1 MARQLRALILVA
13 LGCAGMVGAQDA
25 PPPAQPPDTAPLPPR
40 RPGPGQKTGE
50 FGNVRRALEALT
62 PEQRQRFIENLKRW
76 SNLPPEEKTVLADR
90 EGFRR
95 KKIAEEIDR
104 ALVQAGLNLE
114 GEKRARFAKRYG
126 EERRK
131 VEEQLRRELDEKR
144 QPLLK
149 EILARLQAEF
159 SSEVAA
165 PR

>member
-1 MARQLRALILVA
+1 MRH
-13 LGCAGMVGAQDA
+13 
-25 PPPAQPPDTAPLPPR
+25 
-40 RPGPGQKTGE
+40 
-50 FGNVRRALEALT
+50 RRAFE
-62 PEQRQRFIENLKRW
+62 
-76 SNLPPEEKTVLADR
+76 
-90 EGFRR
+90 
-95 KKIAEEIDR
+95 
-104 ALVQAGLNLE
+104 AGLNLD
-114 GEKRARFAKRYG
+114 GERRVRCAKRYG